1 MTIHAE
7 SPVDTARIVIVG
19 SGFAGFHCAHRL
31 SARLRRHRMSAI
43 VTMISPIDYLL
54 YTPLLPEVAGGVIDP
69 RLIAIPLADTL
80 QNVRHIRG
88 YVDTVDIDTRT
99 VRFRDQEGTA
109 AQLAWDRLVL
119 APGSI
124 TRLFDIPGLADN
136 ARGLKSTAEA
146 LYLRDHILEQFEL
159 SRFDTDLQRAA
170 ARRTVVVVGS
180 SYSGTELIAQ
190 LCAMAEAAAAKFGF
204 DRGEVQLILIE
215 RSGRMM
221 PEIGAKLAARAER
234 VLRRRGVHIRTG
246 VTLTRVTPEHVDLS
260 DGTRIGTYTVAWMA
274 GIVASPLINTL
285 GLPTQHGRLRV
296 NADLQIPDAPAMF
309 AAGDAAAVPDPT
321 TAGAITPPTAQH
333 AARQGVVLADNV
345 LASLGRGALRDY
357 RHRDLG
363 TVVDL
368 GPGFAVA
375 NPFNVHLSGRSAKAV
390 TRAYHLYAI
399 PRTGNRWA
407 VGMAYLTN
415 LMFSRPLVS
424 LGLAQTSIAR
434 FSASERF
441 ELADNPGEGD
451 SPQPSTLN

>member
-309 AAGDAAAVPDPT
+309 AAGDAADRPT
-321 TAGAITPPTAQH
+321 RGAPRRGAGRQCARQLGPWG
-333 AARQGVVLADNV
+333 AARLPPPRPGDRRRPRPGLRGGQPVQRSSVRALGQSRHPRIPPLRHPADGQP
-345 LASLGRGALRDY
+345 LGR
-357 RHRDLG
+357 RHGLPHQPD
-363 TVVDL
+363 VQPA
-368 GPGFAVA
+368 PG
-375 NPFNVHLSGRSAKAV
+375 L
-390 TRAYHLYAI
+390 TRARPNIHRSLLSQ
-399 PRTGNRWA
+399 RTLRARRQPGRGRFTPTVDA
-407 VGMAYLTN
+407 Q
-415 LMFSRPLVS
+415 LVK
-424 LGLAQTSIAR
+424 GT
-434 FSASERF
+434 
-441 ELADNPGEGD
+441 
-451 SPQPSTLN
+451 